1 MTSSFKYRDGLPTK
15 TWYIANMQGNT
26 CFDQIEKQPVGIF
39 NRLQMV
45 AMLLAAFSLAGCI
58 PQGAPPQSGSSRAS
72 NTSGDPVLA
81 TDIDALLRQDAPWEA
96 GQVERNAV
104 TVSQSSYIVKPGDTL
119 RGIGN
124 KTGAGSEALAKAN
137 NIEPPFTIF
146 PGQKLT
152 VPIGRYH
159 AVSTGETGIAIARA
173 YGVKWGDIVALN
185 GLEEPYILR
194 IGQRLQLPNA
204 ITTSTK
210 PAAGTDSLEKRA
222 AAFSLEIDD
231 IVTGAQPALAENSS
245 PSAGNTV
252 PTRAGLDVPIDVPDG
267 FSGKFIWPANGPLLS
282 SFGSKGSGKVNDGIA
297 IAAGAGTQFVAAGDG
312 VVAYTG
318 MAIPSLGNLI
328 LIDHGGGWVTAYGHA
343 DQIVV
348 VRGQKV
354 RAGQRLGE
362 VGQTGLVDR
371 PQLHF
376 EVRQNRKP
384 IDPVKRLPAR

>member
-1 MTSSFKYRDGLPTK
+1 M
-15 TWYIANMQGNT
+15 
-26 CFDQIEKQPVGIF
+26 
-39 NRLQMV
+39 
-45 AMLLAAFSLAGCI
+45 
-58 PQGAPPQSGSSRAS
+58 
-72 NTSGDPVLA
+72 
-81 TDIDALLRQDAPWEA
+81 
-96 GQVERNAV
+96 
-104 TVSQSSYIVKPGDTL
+104 
-119 RGIGN
+119 
-124 KTGAGSEALAKAN
+124 
-137 NIEPPFTIF
+137 
-146 PGQKLT
+146 
-152 VPIGRYH
+152 
-159 AVSTGETGIAIARA
+159 
-173 YGVKWGDIVALN
+173 KWGDIVALN

-204 ITTSTK
+204 IATATN

-245 PSAGNTV
+245 PFAGNTV